1 MATRKIA
8 ITLDAEL
15 LNSVDELVEQRVY
28 PNRSRAIQEAV
39 EQKLQ
44 RLARTRLAEAC
55 AQLDPL
61 VEQAMAEEGL
71 DRDVAEWPEY

>member
-8 ITLDAEL
+8 ITLDADL
-15 LNSVDELVEQRVY
+15 LKSVDDLVEQRVY

-44 RLARTRLAEAC
+44 RLAGTRLAEAC

-71 DRDVAEWPEY
+71 ERDVSEWPEY